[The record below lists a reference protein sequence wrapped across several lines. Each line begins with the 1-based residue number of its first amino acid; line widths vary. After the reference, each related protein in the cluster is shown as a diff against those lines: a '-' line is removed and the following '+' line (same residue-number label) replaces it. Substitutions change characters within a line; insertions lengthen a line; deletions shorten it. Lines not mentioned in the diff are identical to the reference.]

1 VTTVP
6 DLATAHHA
14 VGNALEP
21 GDLLITLGA
30 GNVHEAGTRI
40 ARDLKTLEEM
50 LALAPQGDIEG
61 RLYEPMRRHTT
72 MLVGGP
78 AQFWLEPKTFT
89 AFAALANYCR
99 DRNIATRVVGRG
111 SNLLVRDGGI
121 RGAVIHPSGGV
132 FSAVTVENGLVT
144 AGAGVRLKKLASAAG
159 DAGIGGF
166 EWMEG
171 IPGNVGGALRMNA
184 GAMGT
189 ETFDQVVSVT
199 TLDEDG
205 EIRTRTREEI
215 VAHYRNVPSLR
226 RNFVMQAV
234 FRGEPDQAENIKTR
248 WDASRQKRRASQ
260 PVAASAGCVFKNPE
274 TTPAGKL
281 VDELGLKGSSHGQAA
296 VSDMHGNFI
305 VNRGGASAGDVIGL
319 IERIRGEARAS
330 RGIELDTEV
339 KILGEDEFTF

>member
-1 VTTVP
+1 MNS
-6 DLATAHHA
+6 A
-14 VGNALEP
+14 
-21 GDLLITLGA
+21 IQQGA
-30 GNVHEAGTRI
+30 G
-40 ARDLKTLEEM
+40 
-50 LALAPQGDIEG
+50 Q
-61 RLYEPMRRHTT
+61 
-72 MLVGGP
+72 
-78 AQFWLEPKTFT
+78 Q
-89 AFAALANYCR
+89 
-99 DRNIATRVVGRG
+99 
-111 SNLLVRDGGI
+111 S
-121 RGAVIHPSGGV
+121 
-132 FSAVTVENGLVT
+132 
-144 AGAGVRLKKLASAAG
+144 
-159 DAGIGGF
+159 
-166 EWMEG
+166 
-171 IPGNVGGALRMNA
+171 
-184 GAMGT
+184 
-189 ETFDQVVSVT
+189 
-199 TLDEDG
+199 
-205 EIRTRTREEI
+205 
-215 VAHYRNVPSLR
+215 VPSLR